1 MEHVRSLRE
10 SVTAEDIA
18 DGIILSHKGS
28 KETLEKTIVLVEGK
42 DDVDVY
48 NSFLDENMVD
58 FHSHDGCSK
67 VSEVHRYMMKTHKS
81 PFISILDS
89 DFIRLSGKKLKHP
102 KNMFYTDFHDSEML
116 MVNSLG
122 LMRAVFFSVV
132 PHDKEYVE
140 LKDRIT
146 NELHVL
152 SLARWYVMKN
162 KIGWEYCGLDLSSL
176 SWGATIPIDEV
187 IKGFRPGKN
196 PKGNLNK
203 ANIEKFV
210 SEHDDVDKRQ
220 TTNGHDFV
228 SRMAAIFKKE
238 YSCQLSDNALRKKMC
253 ESFGL
258 KRAKT
263 MQLYNEIKAWC
274 DDNSLSSLIKT

>member
-18 DGIILSHKGS
+18 DAIILSHKGS

-162 KIGWEYCGLDLSSL
+162 KLGWEYCGLDLSSL

-238 YSCQLSDNALRKKMC
+238 YSCQLSDNALRKKC
-253 ESFGL
+253 VSLLDL
-258 KRAKT
+258 KERKQCSYT
-263 MQLYNEIKAWC
+263 MKSKLGAMII
-274 DDNSLSSLIKT
+274 LLVL